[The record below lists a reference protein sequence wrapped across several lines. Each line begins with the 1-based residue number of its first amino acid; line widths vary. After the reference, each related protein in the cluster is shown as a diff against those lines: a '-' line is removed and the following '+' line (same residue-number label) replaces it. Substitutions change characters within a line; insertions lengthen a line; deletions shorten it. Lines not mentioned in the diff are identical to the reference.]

1 MPQNERS
8 RPGYPEGSPLRSKQ
22 RLGTNRPSVDRKIAA
37 RLASQ
42 IGNRNRG
49 TTFPAR
55 VSLAEGT
62 SPTGV
67 QSKAFMHEDR
77 VPTKERKTPKRTR
90 NRFRRFFANLGPG
103 LITGAADDDPS
114 GISTYSVV
122 GAAFGYAQ
130 LWTAL
135 FSFPLMSAVQ
145 IMCARL
151 GMVTGRGLAAVIRE
165 RYPRWVLWGS
175 CALLIVANVVNI
187 GADLG
192 GMGQVTQMI
201 TGVPSVFWTPVY
213 AALIGSL
220 LIWSSYRVIARTF
233 KWLTLVLF
241 AYVFAAFL
249 AKPDWGQVLH
259 ATFVPHVE
267 FSSAYWATLVGILG
281 TTISPYL
288 FFWQSAQEVEEE
300 VSKGRVTVEQREGS
314 TKKELRNSRN
324 DVLTGMFF
332 SNLVMYFIILTT
344 AATLHAHGKTTIAT
358 AREAAEA
365 LRPLAGAGA
374 YWLFSLGLIG
384 VGMIG
389 VPVLAGSCA
398 YAIAEAAEWTG
409 SLEDHPHLAHGFY
422 GVIGVAMIL
431 GLGLNF
437 AGFDA
442 VKMLF
447 WSAVVNGI
455 LAPPLIVIVVLLT
468 SNRKVMGVHANS
480 TGMRWLGW
488 ICAGVM
494 TLATVLMFATS

>member
-1 MPQNERS
+1 MRQNELNVKDKKS
-8 RPGYPEGSPLRSKQ
+8 KIQNGSLS
-22 RLGTNRPSVDRKIAA
+22 NRE
-37 RLASQ
+37 
-42 IGNRNRG
+42 
-49 TTFPAR
+49 TF
-55 VSLAEGT
+55 G
-62 SPTGV
+62 
-67 QSKAFMHEDR
+67 
-77 VPTKERKTPKRTR
+77 
-90 NRFRRFFANLGPG
+90 RFRRFFANLGPG

-114 GISTYSVV
+114 GISTYSVT
-122 GAAFGYAQ
+122 GAAFGYAP

-145 IMCARL
+145 MMCARL
-151 GMVTGRGLAAVIRE
+151 GMVTGRGLAGVIRNH
-165 RYPRWVLWGS
+165 YSRWVLWSS
-175 CALLIVANVVNI
+175 CALLVVANVVNI

-192 GMGQVTQMI
+192 GMAKVTEMV
-201 TGVPSVFWTPVY
+201 TGVPSVVWTPLY
-213 AALIGSL
+213 AALICSL
-220 LIWSSYRVIARTF
+220 LFWTNYRFIARTF

-241 AYVFAAFL
+241 AYIFAAFL
-249 AKPDWGQVLH
+249 AKPDWGQVLY

-288 FFWQSAQEVEEE
+288 FFWQASQEVEEE
-300 VSKGRVTVEQREGS
+300 VSRGRLTLEQRQGA
-314 TKKELRNSRN
+314 TQGELRHSRN

-344 AATLHAHGKTTIAT
+344 AATLHAHGKTTIGT

-365 LRPLAGAGA
+365 LRPLAGDGA

-384 VGMIG
+384 AGMIG

-398 YAIAEAAEWTG
+398 YALAEAADWVG
-409 SLEDHPHLAHGFY
+409 SLEKHPNLAQEFY
-422 GVIGVAMIL
+422 TVVGVSMLV
-431 GLGLNF
+431 GLGLDF

-447 WSAVVNGI
+447 WSAVVNGV

-468 SNRKVMGVHANS
+468 SNREVMGEHANS
-480 TGMRWLGW
+480 TLMHSLGW

-494 TLATVLMFATS
+494 TAAAILMFATWQ